1 MEFCT
6 KFTQKDKSIIC
17 FKMIEKEE
25 QFLKN
30 GFQYIFQRMLETTLL
45 DQREAWNNFTPGL
58 CKSSPGYVWQA
69 HPKAQ

>member
-6 KFTQKDKSIIC
+6 NFTQKDKSIIC

-30 GFQYIFQRMLETTLL
+30 GFQYIF
-45 DQREAWNNFTPGL
+45 
-58 CKSSPGYVWQA
+58 
-69 HPKAQ
+69 